1 MAGMLPGVELARR
14 RRIHSSNQND
24 DYRNCRSD
32 SFFRERLPP
41 SIIATTTT
49 TMDSTTLMARMRLEE
64 KLGGFRSRW
73 NKKHEPQSQ
82 PPPVQHRSSSHVLRP
97 TQIHTSETRNRET
110 EVCRSSPQLS
120 RRNSQREVCS
130 VCLDDLQ
137 GKREVTN
144 LPCSHRYH
152 SDCLLPWLASHSHC
166 PYCRALVHL

>member
-14 RRIHSSNQND
+14 RRMNHSSHQHEYD
-24 DYRNCRSD
+24 RNCRSD
-32 SFFRERLPP
+32 SLFRERLPP
-41 SIIATTTT
+41 SIIETTTT
-49 TMDSTTLMARMRLEE
+49 TMDATTLMARMRLEE
-64 KLGGFRSRW
+64 KLGSFRSRW
-73 NKKHEPQSQ
+73 NKQPQ
-82 PPPVQHRSSSHVLRP
+82 PPPVQDRSSSHVLRP
-97 TQIHTSETRNRET
+97 RQINTSATRTRET

-137 GKREVTN
+137 GQREVTN
-144 LPCSHRYH
+144 LPCSHKYH